1 MSRRFIVVP
10 LLAFV
15 LVGVLGTAAGGD
27 TTTSQRTRVPHAR
40 SASGS
45 PRPVRR
51 VLIFSLPHVS
61 WADVQAT
68 AMPNL
73 RRLLE
78 TSGVA
83 ALTTRS
89 EQRATRLADGY
100 LTLGAGTRAVG
111 DPATDGD
118 NLEVNEQFG
127 NLSAAAVFAQRT
139 GRTVRHGIVSLAE
152 PRIIDNNDALLFDAQ
167 IGALPEA
174 LRAAGFRRAVIAN
187 GDGQQ
192 ADTPPNPGTSL
203 HRRQAALALMLHDG
217 TVQGGRVD
225 GSLLQRD
232 RAAPFGV
239 RLDER
244 AVTAAFVKAWQP
256 RSVVLV
262 EASDLVRED
271 VYRPFTSP
279 LHRAALL
286 GQSLRRSDHL
296 LGRLLK
302 HVDLRRDAVVVV
314 GPAHASQE
322 ISLTV
327 LGVHAPGVEPGLLR
341 SATTRRSGFVQLID
355 VAPSILQ
362 LTGVARPTSMEGRPV
377 EVGRTGGSLADRIDL
392 FVREDAAAQFRDDR
406 VGEVQTA
413 FVVLAGLLMVGSIW
427 VLRRPRRPWAMPLL
441 GRGALGVLGFVPAVF
456 LARLFPLYE
465 LGLIPYWSYLVVV
478 AALLGTIYHRIGR
491 ADPVDAILAGLIFNI
506 TLLVVDVLI
515 GTPLAFNSALGYSP
529 TVAGRFA
536 GFSNPAYAAVGAS
549 AVLAAPLIARRL
561 SPRLGDRRSIWIAVA
576 FLAAIVF
583 VDGAPFWGSDVGGIL
598 SMVPAFGITAVLMLG
613 WRVRWRTVL
622 WCVVGVAVAIGAF
635 TALDVSRPP
644 DSRTHLA
651 RLVLRIHDRGIGD
664 FIVILQRKLG
674 DNLLSLT
681 NSVWGFILPIVL
693 VLALWLVRRAPER
706 LAAIRAAAP
715 EATTGLTGFA
725 ILAVLGYALNDSGIA
740 IPGVMLSILVSCTV
754 WLLTQ
759 IVPSTPRRASARPA
773 RVGGSAS

>member
-1 MSRRFIVVP
+1 M
-10 LLAFV
+10 
-15 LVGVLGTAAGGD
+15 
-27 TTTSQRTRVPHAR
+27 
-40 SASGS
+40 
-45 PRPVRR
+45 
-51 VLIFSLPHVS
+51 
-61 WADVQAT
+61 
-68 AMPNL
+68 
-73 RRLLE
+73 
-78 TSGVA
+78 
-83 ALTTRS
+83 
-89 EQRATRLADGY
+89 
-100 LTLGAGTRAVG
+100 
-111 DPATDGD
+111 
-118 NLEVNEQFG
+118 
-127 NLSAAAVFAQRT
+127 
-139 GRTVRHGIVSLAE
+139 
-152 PRIIDNNDALLFDAQ
+152 
-167 IGALPEA
+167 
-174 LRAAGFRRAVIAN
+174 
-187 GDGQQ
+187 
-192 ADTPPNPGTSL
+192 
-203 HRRQAALALMLHDG
+203 
-217 TVQGGRVD
+217 
-225 GSLLQRD
+225 
-232 RAAPFGV
+232 
-239 RLDER
+239 
-244 AVTAAFVKAWQP
+244 TAAFVKAWQP

-271 VYRPFTSP
+271 VYRPFTSTI
-279 LHRAALL
+279 HREALL
-286 GQSLRRSDHL
+286 GQALRRSDHL

-302 HVDLRRDAVVVV
+302 HVDLHRDAVVVV
-314 GPAHASQE
+314 GPAHAAHE

-362 LTGVARPTSMEGRPV
+362 LTGVDRPTSMEGRPV
-377 EVGRTGGSLADRIDL
+377 EVGQTGGSLNDRIDL
-392 FVREDAAAQFRDDR
+392 FVREDAAAQFRDGR

-456 LARLFPLYE
+456 LARLVPLNE
-465 LGLIPYWSYLVVV
+465 LGFIPYWSYLVVV
-478 AALLGTIYHRIGR
+478 AALLGTIYHRIGH

-561 SPRLGDRRSIWIAVA
+561 APRLGDRRSIWIAVA

-583 VDGAPFWGSDVGGIL
+583 IDGAPFWGSDVGGIL

-622 WCVVGVAVAIGAF
+622 WCVAGVVVAIGAF

-664 FIVILQRKLG
+664 FIVILQRKLS

-693 VLALWLVRRAPER
+693 VLVLWLVRRAPER

-715 EATTGLTGFA
+715 RRPQGSPASRSSPCSATRSMTPA
-725 ILAVLGYALNDSGIA
+725 SRSLA
-740 IPGVMLSILVSCTV
+740 
-754 WLLTQ
+754 
-759 IVPSTPRRASARPA
+759 
-773 RVGGSAS
+773 